1 MGPCTEQQP
10 GDGEESLKAL
20 FSMNRPS
27 AIEAPATPI
36 VRERLVA
43 IARAGLPKELFAFWK
58 GLAALDT
65 LHIQAEV
72 EIWKS
77 AKGTENRRDFWGAAS
92 FELWE
97 TGERYRFS
105 APVPLDLGMSQVAE
119 LALDGQRFQM
129 YMRDSSLVTVGST
142 DSRTYSAPLRSP
154 LALAAFYLT
163 PSDDAKCALCELRLS
178 DLKAVAD
185 DVTESALGSQGT
197 LLKTPSARWGSQVAV
212 GYRLDYKPARRGVVS
227 TIERVTARGQVLSRV
242 KLMYFNPVPGHP
254 DLVFPWTIVY
264 EIMDDR
270 GRQPIARHTYRIGLI
285 EADKRIPDSVFQL
298 STQGGRHVWDDD
310 KRIHMQ

>member
-1 MGPCTEQQP
+1 VPKSQ
-10 GDGEESLKAL
+10 D
-20 FSMNRPS
+20 RPP
-27 AIEAPATPI
+27 ARQAPETPTL
-36 VRERLVA
+36 RERLRS
-43 IARAGLPKELFAFWK
+43 IATAGLPKELVAFWK
-58 GLAALDT
+58 GISALDT
-65 LHIQAEV
+65 LHLEAEV

-77 AKGTENRRDFWGAAS
+77 AKGTENKREICGAAS

-129 YMRDSSLVTVGST
+129 YMRDSRLVTVGST

-154 LALAAFYLT
+154 LGLAAFYLT

-242 KLMYFNPVPGHP
+242 KLMNFNPVPGHP

-270 GRQPIARHTYRIGLI
+270 GRQPIARYTYRIGLI
-285 EADKRIPDSVFQL
+285 EADTRIPDGIFQL
-298 STQGGRHVWDDD
+298 STQGGRKVWDED
-310 KRIHMQ
+310 RRSYAQ